1 MEKKEDSGD
10 LGIKAPLQGVT
21 SLSTSNEK
29 KEEEEPQ
36 KVDLIQSSGSRDK
49 DETAKLVVIAD
60 VASESSTNSK
70 PVRQENSLA
79 NRQTKHLAS
88 GTLLHIVTHT
98 YI

>member
-10 LGIKAPLQGVT
+10 FEIKAPLQGVT

-29 KEEEEPQ
+29 EEEEEPQ

-60 VASESSTNSK
+60 VAPESSSTNSK

-88 GTLLHIVTHT
+88 GTLLHT
-98 YI
+98 YIQI

>member
-10 LGIKAPLQGVT
+10 FEIKAPLQGVT

-29 KEEEEPQ
+29 KEEDEPQ

-60 VASESSTNSK
+60 VAPESSTNSK

-88 GTLLHIVTHT
+88 GTLLHT

>member
-10 LGIKAPLQGVT
+10 FEIKAPLQGVT

-49 DETAKLVVIAD
+49 DETAKLVVITD

-79 NRQTKHLAS
+79 NRQTKHLA
-88 GTLLHIVTHT
+88 
-98 YI
+98 